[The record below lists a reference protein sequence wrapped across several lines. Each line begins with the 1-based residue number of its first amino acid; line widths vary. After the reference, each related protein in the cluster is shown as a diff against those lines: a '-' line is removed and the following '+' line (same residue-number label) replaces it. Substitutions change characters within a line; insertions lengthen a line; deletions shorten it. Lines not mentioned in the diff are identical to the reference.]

1 VERLRVVYGIR
12 DGRPPPEEYTKSRV
26 MKLELLDAY
35 SVDSLND
42 AASIRNFKTG
52 LNALLRKKSID
63 ACTGESKAVFPFI
76 GELQPRW
83 YNDALSEICRQSG
96 GEFTWGDSIVSLAD
110 ACDRLERVASIS
122 RQPRSK
128 IEWCLKFHHL
138 VGNVFVFQGQFLR
151 DPALLIDLVKPLVHY
166 DVSQIPDKFFK
177 ADRRR
182 QAEEYRADLRCLQDT
197 AELSVRL
204 LHCLKA
210 WDSTSAGR
218 REGCHA
224 FLDFFKSCHMISS
237 FPGQEDKLLVSAR
250 LASRQLPA
258 AFVAGIHDSA
268 LFHAFYLVP
277 LNHVGFMAQFMSVIT
292 SKRPQGLAVSV
303 HCGSDAVCVCSD
315 GRSCC
320 ISVMNAPD
328 NIQIS
333 SVSGSYFR
341 ASHAHCVAD
350 GQRVLFVGDDV
361 PLEIDKQ
368 KAYIAVVATGA
379 AHFQVRRETGDPSAV
394 KVSDVEQCTFF
405 VVCLKPDQN
414 PADMALQLPA
424 CQRHIPLKHRL
435 GVALRISAN
444 DMGFFAF
451 AVELADQLM
460 ISGAFS
466 MRYQCWVPC
475 VGDVAVKW
483 RSFHDNLFPVDRS
496 SAIQMPQGGALPDSF
511 LSALRDH
518 REHVSLHKALQKR
531 AAEVAV
537 YEGQVLRKHLFSRT
551 PCFERHR
558 VFISCSYEDDGTLK
572 FSRHFQKRLQDQ
584 ALLSCWYQHEGS
596 DQEVAD
602 AMRQAAAIFIFL
614 SPQYVLQDRC
624 LKQLVM
630 ALKLCS
636 GSSSKKLHVI
646 CTHPAVSRRS
656 RVNIVK
662 RVRAQQKSFIFV
674 KQMAVFQS
682 SAESFHAYEIL
693 DSHAAL
699 LHLLHERDPQEHS
712 DD

>member
-1 VERLRVVYGIR
+1 MHFTGRCLYLLTWSPVRHVDDASPPVALSMEDVTAPLKKWIRILALHAPESCVVLVGTHSSCAAAQPLRDTVRGIVCAEASAMAKHARREAKQLHRTLQSSWAQLEFTFELLLLPLLREHHPHLVPKLDEMTRQSILSCCKQVLEQQHALHASLRRPIDEMKTIVSKHESTVERLRVVYGIR

-122 RQPRSK
+122 RQPRGK

-197 AELSVRL
+197 SELSVRL

-237 FPGQEDKLLVSAR
+237 IPGQEDKLLVSAR

-333 SVSGSYFR
+333 SVSGSYF
-341 ASHAHCVAD
+341 
-350 GQRVLFVGDDV
+350 
-361 PLEIDKQ
+361 
-368 KAYIAVVATGA
+368 
-379 AHFQVRRETGDPSAV
+379 
-394 KVSDVEQCTFF
+394 
-405 VVCLKPDQN
+405 
-414 PADMALQLPA
+414 
-424 CQRHIPLKHRL
+424 
-435 GVALRISAN
+435 
-444 DMGFFAF
+444 
-451 AVELADQLM
+451 
-460 ISGAFS
+460 
-466 MRYQCWVPC
+466 
-475 VGDVAVKW
+475 
-483 RSFHDNLFPVDRS
+483 
-496 SAIQMPQGGALPDSF
+496 
-511 LSALRDH
+511 
-518 REHVSLHKALQKR
+518 
-531 AAEVAV
+531 
-537 YEGQVLRKHLFSRT
+537 
-551 PCFERHR
+551 
-558 VFISCSYEDDGTLK
+558 
-572 FSRHFQKRLQDQ
+572 
-584 ALLSCWYQHEGS
+584 
-596 DQEVAD
+596 
-602 AMRQAAAIFIFL
+602 
-614 SPQYVLQDRC
+614 
-624 LKQLVM
+624 
-630 ALKLCS
+630 
-636 GSSSKKLHVI
+636 
-646 CTHPAVSRRS
+646 
-656 RVNIVK
+656 
-662 RVRAQQKSFIFV
+662 
-674 KQMAVFQS
+674 
-682 SAESFHAYEIL
+682 
-693 DSHAAL
+693 
-699 LHLLHERDPQEHS
+699 
-712 DD
+712 